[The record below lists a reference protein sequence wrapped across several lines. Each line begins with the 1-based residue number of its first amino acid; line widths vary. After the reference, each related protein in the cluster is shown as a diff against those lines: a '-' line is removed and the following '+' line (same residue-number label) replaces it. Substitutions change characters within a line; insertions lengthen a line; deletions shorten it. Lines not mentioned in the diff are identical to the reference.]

1 MSVESKGWS
10 VREDKDRDGTA
21 RRQELIAAAR
31 TVFEQRGYGATTIS
45 DITNQAGVSRATFY
59 VYFASKRD
67 VFAVLAELFRDR
79 YVAAQELAGIDEDDV
94 AEVLRRTIGTTLDV
108 TAEHLALMTVLDH
121 QALADPEIKELWGD
135 IRRQMVLRT
144 ARYLERERRKG
155 LVSPV
160 ADPET
165 LAMMGAG
172 MNEMF
177 APRVV
182 DEPKLRDRAVEEMLA
197 VFLGTLGLAEPV
209 ETS

>member
-31 TVFEQRGYGATTIS
+31 AVFEQRGYGATTIS

-182 DEPKLRDRAVEEMLA
+182 DEPELRDRAVEEMLA